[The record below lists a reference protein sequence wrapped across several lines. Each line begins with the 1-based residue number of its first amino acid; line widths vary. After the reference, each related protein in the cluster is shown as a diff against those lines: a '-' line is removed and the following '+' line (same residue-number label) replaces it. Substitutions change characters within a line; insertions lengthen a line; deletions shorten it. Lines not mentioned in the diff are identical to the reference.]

1 MKNILKKY
9 YKLSDEEREKL
20 EDFYIVDSILNTM
33 ADTTIYI
40 NPKSLETLVDIVK
53 ELLVYANI
61 PLGELIDRIFKI
73 IDAPDKSIDDIEELE
88 LEELIELLKEDENDF
103 DDSYIEVEIIKEF
116 EYKGY
121 KCSLS
126 KSGDKYVIIYEKD
139 DKADVMIFNDYEDML
154 CSLIDYNML
163 REEHDIR

>member
-1 MKNILKKY
+1 MKNILKEY
-9 YKLSDEEREKL
+9 YKLNDDEREKL
-20 EDFYIVDSILNTM
+20 EDFYIVDSILNAM

-73 IDAPDKSIDDIEELE
+73 IDAPDKSIDDIEKLE
-88 LEELIELLKEDENDF
+88 LDELIELITEKDDDF
-103 DDSYIEVEIIKEF
+103 DCIYMDWEVVREF
-116 EYKGY
+116 EYNDL
-121 KCSLS
+121 KCSLTTN
-126 KSGDKYVIIYEKD
+126 GDKYVIIYEKD
-139 DKADVMIFNDYEDML
+139 NNAHVMIFNNYEDLL

-163 REEHDIR
+163 REQLDVE